1 MRRLRIVSKATYL
14 FVFAALWLC
23 RIPFSQPARA
33 GDLRVAGTT
42 LTPDIDVLHYKIE
55 VTLGMNDG
63 ALGGRVTLSVRLN
76 ASANQIVLNAAK
88 LAITQALV
96 DGEPWAWSLDSL
108 GETLTLHAPG
118 AGRSAGEV
126 VSVVIDYLR
135 DPSVRRPGGR
145 WGYYFFLDTLGIPS
159 NLGYTMAEPSDARF
173 WLPCL
178 DSPADKA
185 TAELYVSVP
194 AGYVAASNGQLIDVV
209 PAPGERVIW
218 HWRET
223 HQIAPYLLCIT
234 ASKFTISS
242 IPYARAAGDTI
253 PVQYYAWPS
262 DSAECAGILP
272 HVRAM
277 IAGLSTRF
285 GPYPFNK
292 YGMAAVIPFGYG
304 GMEHQTITTVNL
316 YLKTDERVLV
326 HELAHQWWGDLV
338 TCGTWK
344 DVWLNESFATYA
356 EALWAE
362 INGGKGALRDYMK
375 GSLEHF
381 YMGSW
386 QGGPYDPEGQ
396 GFNLFDDV
404 VYSKGAWVLHTLR
417 GVIGDSAFFV
427 VLSRYRALYSG
438 SSATTEEL
446 RAVVDSVA
454 GHPMQW
460 FFDEWVYGKGW
471 PVYASTYSWSAG
483 TLSLRLTQEQS
494 SSWPFFAVPLQIRAS
509 NAAHDTLFTTIP
521 TGRVHEVQLPL
532 SFSPDSI
539 TLDPDNWVLKE
550 IGKTNDIAQTH
561 ETPSRIKLLQNYPNP
576 FNPTT
581 SIGYSVGVVGLPAG
595 QAGGQSSVVSS
606 HVRLAVYDMLGREV
620 ATLVNERKVPGDYQA
635 TFVATGLSSGVYYAR
650 LQVDGSTIVKPMLLV
665 R

>member
-1 MRRLRIVSKATYL
+1 M
-14 FVFAALWLC
+14 
-23 RIPFSQPARA
+23 P

-42 LTPDIDVLHYKIE
+42 LSPDIDVLHYKIE
-55 VTLGMNDG
+55 VTLGMSDG

-76 ASANQIVLNAAK
+76 ASANQIDLNAAK
-88 LAITQALV
+88 LTITHAMV
-96 DGEPWAWSLDSL
+96 DGETWSWSLDSL
-108 GETLTLHAPG
+108 EETLTLHAPG

-135 DPSVRRPGGR
+135 DPTVRRPGGR

-223 HQIAPYLLCIT
+223 HQIAAYLLCIT

-242 IPYARAAGDTI
+242 IPYVRAAGDTI
-253 PVQYYAWPS
+253 PVQYYAWPA
-262 DSAECAGILP
+262 DSVDCAGILP

-285 GPYPFNK
+285 GTLSLQQIWHGRRDSLRLWR
-292 YGMAAVIPFGYG
+292 YGTPDD
-304 GMEHQTITTVNL
+304 HDDVNL

-362 INGGKGALRDYMK
+362 INGGEGALRTYMK

-417 GVIGDSAFFV
+417 GVIGDSTFFA
-427 VLSRYRALYSG
+427 VLSRYRSLYSG
-438 SSATTEEL
+438 SSATTDDF
-446 RAVVDSVA
+446 RAVVDSVT

-471 PVYASTYSWSAG
+471 PVYASTYSWSGG

-494 SSWPFFAVPLQIRAS
+494 SSWPVFTMPLQIRARDV
-509 NAAHDTLFTTIP
+509 AHDTLFTITP
-521 TGRVHEVQLPL
+521 AGRVHEVQIPL
-532 SFSPDSI
+532 SFAPDSI
-539 TLDPDNWVLKE
+539 AIDPDNWVLKE
-550 IGKTNDIAQTH
+550 IGKTNDVAQAS
-561 ETPSRIKLLQNYPNP
+561 ETPARVMLLQNYPNP
-576 FNPTT
+576 FNAGTVM
-581 SIGYSVGVVGLPAG
+581 GYRVEGSGSGV
-595 QAGGQSSVVSS
+595 
-606 HVRLAVYDMLGREV
+606 VRLAVYDMLGREV
-620 ATLVNERKVPGDYQA
+620 AMLVHERKVPGDYRV
-635 TFVATGLSSGVYYAR
+635 TFDATGLSSGVYYAR
-650 LQVDGSTIVKPMLLV
+650 LQVDGNTMVKPMLLV